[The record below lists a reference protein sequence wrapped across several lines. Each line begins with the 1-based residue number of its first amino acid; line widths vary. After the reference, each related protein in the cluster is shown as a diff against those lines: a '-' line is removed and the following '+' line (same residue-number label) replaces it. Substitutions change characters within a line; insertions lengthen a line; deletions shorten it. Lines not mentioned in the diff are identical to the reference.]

1 MIQYD
6 SQTETGQTQDID
18 IFMAVQFELLYPTR
32 TSYIIHLSL
41 KYQLAP
47 LAFQRFIC
55 VYHKY
60 R

>member
-1 MIQYD
+1 MIHKQKLD
-6 SQTETGQTQDID
+6 RPKKID

-32 TSYIIHLSL
+32 TSYVIHLSL

-47 LAFQRFIC
+47 LGFQRFIC

-60 R
+60 M